1 MVFSWPMHRARYL
14 RVSDALYNGEAEYE
28 FLAKA
33 LGGWAFVPSS
43 PHHPIRIRVTLL
55 LPPGGDVEQVYLL
68 ARASSR
74 VNESRGS
81 VPRVRT
87 VSTNAPRSMTIR

>member
-1 MVFSWPMHRARYL
+1 MVFSWPMHRARYF

-33 LGGWAFVPSS
+33 LGGAFVPSS
-43 PHHPIRIRVTLL
+43 PLHPTRIRVTLL